1 MRENCNYEIIY
12 AFRINEKEEIVLGK
26 LANEEVTKFVTWMC
40 SNENYYFWGHYFNNE
55 VAGLEDLLKRIKTE
69 VKINGQ

>member
-1 MRENCNYEIIY
+1 MRENCDYIITY
-12 AFRINEKEEIVLGK
+12 ADRLNEEEEIVLGK
-26 LANEEVTKFVTWMC
+26 NQSSAGTEFVTWMC

-69 VKINGQ
+69 VKING